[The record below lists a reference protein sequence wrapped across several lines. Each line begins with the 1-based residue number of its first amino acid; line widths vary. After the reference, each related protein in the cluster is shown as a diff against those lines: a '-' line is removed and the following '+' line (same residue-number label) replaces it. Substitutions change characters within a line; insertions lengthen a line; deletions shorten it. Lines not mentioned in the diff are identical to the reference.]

1 MDAGMRPGDAAAEG
15 VVSVKKTTSM
25 KITNLKRTLIVQTSV
40 VVQMLKEKTVHVR
53 QIVNIVTV
61 TTH

>member
-1 MDAGMRPGDAAAEG
+1 MRSRDAAAED
-15 VVSVKKTTSM
+15 VVSVKKTTSI

>member
-1 MDAGMRPGDAAAEG
+1 MRSRDAAAED

-25 KITNLKRTLIVQTSV
+25 KIMNLKRILIVQTSV

>member
-1 MDAGMRPGDAAAEG
+1 MRSRDAAAED